1 MVGVEAPVAPLDAVP
16 RLVVVGGLVDL
27 ERDEGAVQS
36 YGIEFALDELAGDAV
51 EERVERR
58 EAVEEREH
66 AALGEDARQRPKKL
80 AHVLVALGVRVEED
94 RVVSVASMACS
105 TRPHAGAATVE
116 VCKTSAGHARRRRA
130 RTRLIPSTMPARG
143 PRRKVTPAHFSGNAS
158 TRFSTSGCGSITQC
172 AAIRDE

>member
-1 MVGVEAPVAPLDAVP
+1 MVGVEAPVAPPDAVP
-16 RLVVVGGLVDL
+16 RFVVVRGLVDL
-27 ERDEGAVQS
+27 EGDEVAVQS

-94 RVVSVASMACS
+94 LRGECRVDGVRALS
-105 TRPHAGAATVE
+105 PP
-116 VCKTSAGHARRRRA
+116 RRRSDGEVTGRRA
-130 RTRLIPSTMPARG
+130 LTASKGPNASSLNDSCHVSRLN
-143 PRRKVTPAHFSGNAS
+143 VTPAHFSGNAS
-158 TRFSTSGCGSITQC
+158 TRLKTSGCGSITQC
-172 AAIRDE
+172 AAILDE

>member
-1 MVGVEAPVAPLDAVP
+1 MVGVEAPVAPPDAVP

-66 AALGEDARQRPKKL
+66 APLRDARQRLKTAACPR
-80 AHVLVALGVRVEED
+80 ALGVRVGVIC
-94 RVVSVASMACS
+94 VVSVASMACALS
-105 TRPHAGAATVE
+105 PPRRRSDGE
-116 VCKTSAGHARRRRA
+116 VTGRWARTARRA
-130 RTRLIPSTMPARG
+130 RTPVPAD
-143 PRRKVTPAHFSGNAS
+143 PAAS
-158 TRFSTSGCGSITQC
+158 PV
-172 AAIRDE
+172 EK